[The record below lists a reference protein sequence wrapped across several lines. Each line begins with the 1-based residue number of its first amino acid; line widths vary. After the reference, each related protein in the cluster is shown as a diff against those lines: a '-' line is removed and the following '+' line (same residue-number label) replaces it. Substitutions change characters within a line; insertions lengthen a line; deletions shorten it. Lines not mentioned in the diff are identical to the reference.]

1 MARKPAKKGDL
12 RTLEVTAPDGQM
24 VAPKHLVEVIGI
36 SHWTLATHKIW
47 LKLLHHSWGQL
58 IDDPRQDFEIQIAEL
73 RGSHDSNDR
82 LSDHL
87 LTMQKTVA
95 SATHDGKTTRVQMLG
110 GTTMD
115 TEEHIRGALRY
126 NWPKDLIAILR
137 KPALYGK
144 LEIKTVN
151 AFTSKYALRLY
162 TIIAQRIEL
171 THIATEEISVE
182 TLRDWLGVETGKLG
196 PWSNLKKFAVDK
208 AVQEVN
214 DLCALFSVEI
224 EPLKVGKAVR
234 RVRVS
239 WQKREPFSAGEQKAV
254 QEVNRHKAGRKARL
268 TGTVETIADVA
279 LSEIDIQKGY
289 EAAASICRIDKH
301 AAYADWRAMVAAL
314 PTKPANLTG
323 HFIEFCRKRAR
334 EVA

>member
-1 MARKPAKKGDL
+1 MARKPTKKGGL
-12 RTLEVTAPDGQM
+12 RTLEAIAPEGQM
-24 VAPKHLVEVIGI
+24 IAPRHLVEVIGL

-47 LKLLHHSWGQL
+47 LKLLHHAWGEL
-58 IDDPRQDFEIQIAEL
+58 IDDPRQDFEIQIADL
-73 RGSHDSNDR
+73 RGSHNANDR

-95 SATHDGKTTRVQMLG
+95 SATHNGKTTRVQMLG

-115 TEEHIRGALRY
+115 TEEHIRGTLRY

-162 TIIAQRIEL
+162 TIIAQRVGL
-171 THIATEEISVE
+171 NKTTEEISVD
-182 TLRDWLGVETGKLG
+182 TLRDWLGVEAGKLA

-208 AVQEVN
+208 AAQEVN

-224 EPLKVGKAVR
+224 EPVKVGKAVR

-239 WQKREPFSAGEQKAV
+239 WQKREPFSADEQKAV
-254 QEVNRHKAGRKARL
+254 TEVNRHKAGRRARL
-268 TGTVETIADVA
+268 AGTVETVADVH

-289 EAAASICRIDKH
+289 EAAAQICRIDKH
-301 AAYADWRAMVAAL
+301 AAYADWRGMVTAL
-314 PTKPANLTG
+314 PERPKNLTG

-334 EVA
+334 AIA